1 MARSVKGDLTYDQLK
16 KAYGSD
22 FKKVKGTPSDKK
34 SGIFEYQPKKD
45 GLIVS
50 FVITH
55 GRTVEVDIGYEGV
68 TTSK

>member
-1 MARSVKGDLTYDQLK
+1 MAQTL
-16 KAYGSD
+16 
-22 FKKVKGTPSDKK
+22 KVKGTQVIK